1 MRKESTRLESTS
13 DSTLA
18 ARLLEPSWKP
28 RGSLLASVTREL
40 TELTHEQHVF
50 SYHQSKVTRSQD
62 YFERQWCKSPPD
74 SHCRTKTVEQKET
87 DELIKSET
95 DWWIGIATQLYPVS
109 PQFNPSL
116 GFTSLLSCRVHST
129 QTLTLR

>member
-1 MRKESTRLESTS
+1 MLIRKESTRLESTS

-40 TELTHEQHVF
+40 TELTHVQHVF

-62 YFERQWCKSPPD
+62 YFERQWRKV
-74 SHCRTKTVEQKET
+74 HQIAIVRLKTVEQRR
-87 DELIKSET
+87 L
-95 DWWIGIATQLYPVS
+95 
-109 PQFNPSL
+109 
-116 GFTSLLSCRVHST
+116 TSL
-129 QTLTLR
+129 